1 MNQIRCIR
9 RVIRVIAGVGGTML
23 GFVLFAPSA
32 FALVVRPIGEGSSSA
47 VAPVTAPTTSHY
59 VVQTGM
65 AGWEIALIAL
75 AAALLTATV
84 AVFTDRALGS
94 NRKVRVSAA

>member
-1 MNQIRCIR
+1 MSYVRFIR
-9 RVIRVIAGVGGTML
+9 RALKAVAAAGGTML

-32 FALVVRPIGEGSSSA
+32 FALLVRPIGDGPSSA
-47 VAPVTAPTTSHY
+47 VAPPTAPATSHY
-59 VVQTGM
+59 VIQSGM

-75 AAALLTATV
+75 TAALLTATV

-94 NRKVRVSAA
+94 HRKIRVSAP

>member
-1 MNQIRCIR
+1 MNHVRFIR
-9 RVIRVIAGVGGTML
+9 RAVSVTGAFGGAML

-32 FALVVRPIGEGSSSA
+32 FALVVRPIGDGQSSA
-47 VAPVTAPTTSHY
+47 VVPPTVPATSHY
-59 VVQTGM
+59 VVQSGM

-94 NRKVRVSAA
+94 NRKVRVRAA

>member
-1 MNQIRCIR
+1 MYHVRFIR
-9 RVIRVIAGVGGTML
+9 RAVSVIAAVGGTML
-23 GFVLFAPSA
+23 GFVPFAPSA
-32 FALVVRPIGEGSSSA
+32 FALVVRPIGDGPYSA
-47 VAPVTAPTTSHY
+47 VAPATAPATSHY
-59 VVQTGM
+59 VVQSGM

-94 NRKVRVSAA
+94 NRKVRVRAA